1 MIAKLTSNVK
11 SLTGY
16 CFVCTINAMF
26 NKVEGEKSVRKII
39 TYSLLGVVF
48 AVIVSLAL
56 PSKTGS
62 TQSLHVSPNAVAP
75 SFTRLEN
82 IKIVE
87 AEKKNYAKNEQL
99 SPEELRDML
108 SSVGFRGEA
117 LVQAWGVAMKE
128 STGRPR
134 SHNKNNN
141 TGDNSYG
148 LFQINMIGSLGPARL
163 EKYGLESNKDLF
175 DPVRNAKIAYQ
186 MSDGGKNWSAWGGM
200 TDKTVYWMSE
210 FPD

>member
-1 MIAKLTSNVK
+1 MLCKLI
-11 SLTGY
+11 L
-16 CFVCTINAMF
+16 MF
-26 NKVEGEKSVRKII
+26 NKVEGDKPVKKII
-39 TYSLLGVVF
+39 TYSLLGIAF
-48 AVIVSLAL
+48 MVITSLTL
-56 PSKTGS
+56 LDITSN
-62 TQSLHVSPNAVAP
+62 TQSLSVSSGAVSP
-75 SFTRLEN
+75 SFTRLESV
-82 IKIVE
+82 KIVE
-87 AEKKNYAKNEQL
+87 VEKKEYSRNEQL
-99 SPEELRDML
+99 SPKELRDML
-108 SSVGFRGEA
+108 SSVGFHGEA
-117 LVQAWGVAMKE
+117 LVQAWAVAMKE

-134 SHNKNNN
+134 SHNKNSD

-210 FPD
+210 FPEKS

>member
-1 MIAKLTSNVK
+1 
-11 SLTGY
+11 
-16 CFVCTINAMF
+16 MF
-26 NKVEGEKSVRKII
+26 NKVEGYKPIKKII
-39 TYSLLGVVF
+39 MYPLLGIAFVVTT
-48 AVIVSLAL
+48 SLILLADT
-56 PSKTGS
+56 SS
-62 TQSLHVSPNAVAP
+62 TQSLKVSSAATSP
-75 SFTRLEN
+75 SFTRLESV
-82 IKIVE
+82 KIVE

-99 SPEELRDML
+99 SPEELKDML
-108 SSVGFRGEA
+108 SGVGFQGDA

-134 SHNKNNN
+134 SHNKNSN

-186 MSDGGKNWSAWGGM
+186 MSSGGKNWSAWGGM